1 MQWVRRLPAIS
12 GHSIAR
18 GPICL
23 LILYFHDFKEVS
35 ATTELATV
43 SQRRNP
49 VNGSSNLEPRTY
61 GTSAMEWVLPT
72 MGR

>member
-1 MQWVRRLPAIS
+1 MQWVRQLPAIS
-12 GHSIAR
+12 GHSSAR

-35 ATTELATV
+35 ATTELTTV
-43 SQRRNP
+43 SQRAQPCKRQ
-49 VNGSSNLEPRTY
+49 LEPRTY

-72 MGR
+72 MGM